1 MNAQSSSSHPVTS
14 MKMLFGIEEG
24 IGWPDQ

>member
-1 MNAQSSSSHPVTS
+1 MNAQSSSSQPVTD

-24 IGWPDQ
+24 IGWHDK